1 MLNGCGL
8 LDRTRRSG
16 LAESGCLMSNS
27 KASAGTAR
35 PRNKKRQTY
44 MDYQLLAVVIL
55 LITFGLIML
64 YSASSYEGYTKQSD
78 DMYYFMRQAV
88 FFMASIVGV
97 LLVSRVDY
105 HILVRLAPGIY
116 LLAFGLMALVPI
128 VGIERNGA
136 KRWLGTDGGLS
147 FQPSE
152 IAKIALILA
161 LASMIVSFG
170 KKIAYK
176 RNLFWLVMVIL
187 ILFIGAFQ
195 LTDNLSTGV
204 IILGIGAGI
213 MLIYYPDMKQLIFL
227 ALIVIAAVALVL
239 LYLKYFADPD
249 VVSNDFRLARVYSW
263 LNRESDSSDG
273 SFQVLQGLYAIG
285 SGGFFGKG
293 LGNSAQKITRIPEA
307 QNDMIFAVICEELGL
322 FGAIL
327 LLILFGYLLYRLF
340 YIAQNAPDLY
350 GSVIA
355 TGVMLHL
362 AIQIILNIAVV
373 LNLIPTTGISLP
385 FVSYGGTAII
395 FLMGEIGVCLN
406 ISRQIRFRKQKT
418 VDK

>member
-1 MLNGCGL
+1 
-8 LDRTRRSG
+8 
-16 LAESGCLMSNS
+16 MSNS